1 MADPFEVLKLLA
13 DPTRVRILALL
24 AREELSVAELQ
35 DVLDM
40 GQSRISS
47 HLALLRQAEMVVDR
61 KEGKKTFYS
70 RRQQQ
75 SREIESLI
83 DSALIATHASS
94 ALADDA
100 MQLQRILNKRKEEA
114 AAYFNSVAG
123 RLSKDYCPG
132 RTWEGIG
139 HLLLHYVPAIRVV
152 DLGAGEGLIAQ
163 LLARYAKS
171 VICVDSSPRMVE
183 VGSDLAVRNGFD
195 HLRYLLGDIE
205 SVPLPDSSA
214 DLALLSQALHHAAH
228 PQKAVAEA
236 YRILDQGG
244 RIVIL
249 DLLEHHF
256 EQARELYADRWLG
269 FSENTLYRLLQEVGF
284 KKIEITVVSRE
295 QEAPHFQTV
304 MATGIKV
311 I

>member
-1 MADPFEVLKLLA
+1 MADPFEILKLLA
-13 DPTRVRILALL
+13 DPTRVRIFALL
-24 AREELSVAELQ
+24 AQEELSVAELQ
-35 DVLDM
+35 DILDM

-47 HLALLRQAEMVVDR
+47 HLALLRQSEMVVDR

-70 RRQQQ
+70 RCQQQ
-75 SREIESLI
+75 SKDIEHLV
-83 DSALIATHASS
+83 DSALVAARGTSL
-94 ALADDA
+94 LADDTL
-100 MQLQRILNKRKEEA
+100 QLERILIKRKEEA

-139 HLLLHYVPAIRVV
+139 HLLLHYVPSIRVV

-163 LLARYAKS
+163 LLARHAKS
-171 VICVDSSPRMVE
+171 VVCVDSSPRMVE

-205 SVPLPDSSA
+205 SVPLADGCA

-228 PQKAVAEA
+228 PQQAVSEA
-236 YRILDQGG
+236 YRILDHNG
-244 RIVIL
+244 RVVVL

-269 FSENTLYRLLQEVGF
+269 FSENTLYRLLQEAGF

-295 QEAPHFQTV
+295 DDAPHFQTV
-304 MATGIKV
+304 MATGVKV
-311 I
+311 L